1 MKLNKFKKNS
11 YLNIT
16 ILFKNVERDIIK
28 MSKIRK
34 IFTSIRTKLFLS
46 LCIIVSSIILFLII
60 LNNFVLESFY
70 VYSKETNLK
79 NVYYQINE
87 YYNSS
92 YSQNNIDRE
101 LEKIAVKNNFD
112 ILIKSKDNQSI
123 YTSNKDFYSSIRQML
138 ILSSKNIQ
146 EENIINK
153 KEEYTISE
161 LNDTN
166 TNIKYIML
174 TATLDNN
181 YQLYIRMPMASIQE
195 SVKISNRFL
204 YTIAIFI
211 VIIGGFVVSIVSRRF
226 SKPIEELDNIA
237 KNMANLNF
245 SQKYKISD
253 ANDEIDNLGKSINLM
268 SQKLENTIEQLRNT
282 NIELEKD
289 IEEKSQI
296 DEMRKS
302 FISDVSHELK
312 TPIALIQGYS
322 EGLIENINSDEESRK
337 YYAEVIL
344 DEATKMDKLVKQLLE
359 LMKLEYGKKDF
370 NNKEFDIIELEHEI
384 LRKSQV
390 MVEKENIE
398 VEMEESES
406 IKVFADDF
414 YIDQV
419 FTNYITNA
427 IKYSTEINGK
437 KKIKIKNEVDYSKNK
452 VKVTV
457 FNTCESIS
465 DEDISRM
472 WNRFYKLDESR
483 NRDKGGNGIG
493 LSLVKAIMNNYGN
506 DYGAKN
512 VAGGIEFYFEVDLFK
527 D

>member
-1 MKLNKFKKNS
+1 
-11 YLNIT
+11 
-16 ILFKNVERDIIK
+16 
-28 MSKIRK
+28 
-34 IFTSIRTKLFLS
+34 
-46 LCIIVSSIILFLII
+46 
-60 LNNFVLESFY
+60 
-70 VYSKETNLK
+70 
-79 NVYYQINE
+79 
-87 YYNSS
+87 
-92 YSQNNIDRE
+92 
-101 LEKIAVKNNFD
+101 
-112 ILIKSKDNQSI
+112 
-123 YTSNKDFYSSIRQML
+123 ML
-138 ILSSKNIQ
+138 ILSSKNIK
-146 EENIINK
+146 EEDIINK
-153 KEEYTISE
+153 KDEYTISE

-166 TNIKYIML
+166 TNINYIML

-181 YQLYIRMPMASIQE
+181 YQLFIRMPIASIQE

-211 VIIGGFVVSIVSRRF
+211 VIIGGFVVSIVSKRF
-226 SKPIEELDNIA
+226 SKPIEELDTIA
-237 KNMANLNF
+237 KNMANLDF
-245 SQKYKISD
+245 SQKYKASD
-253 ANDEIDNLGKSINLM
+253 VNDEIDNLGKSINVM
-268 SQKLENTIEQLRNT
+268 SHKLESTIEQLRNT

-322 EGLIENINSDEESRK
+322 EGLIENVNSDDESRK

-344 DEATKMDKLVKQLLE
+344 DEATKMDKLVKQLLD
-359 LMKLEYGKKDF
+359 LMNLEYGKKEF
-370 NNKEFDIIELEHEI
+370 NNKEFDIIELENEI

-390 MVEKENIE
+390 MIEKENIE
-398 VEMEESES
+398 IEVQNNAT
-406 IKVFADDF
+406 INVFADDF
-414 YIDQV
+414 YIEQV

-437 KKIKIKNEVDYSKNK
+437 KKIIIKNEIKSDENK
-452 VKVTV
+452 VRVTV
-457 FNTCESIS
+457 FNTGETLSE
-465 DEDISRM
+465 EDISRM

-512 VAGGIEFYFEVDLFK
+512 VAGGIEFYFEVDLV
-527 D
+527 